1 MEIFVCKGY
10 SGNIHRLTVNEF
22 MPLAELLPVMARSI
36 GYYSSNEENL
46 GLYNMSKDF
55 EYSVSLSLNEAKT
68 ENGDLLLLAD
78 GAGCYKK

>member
-1 MEIFVCKGY
+1 MEIFVCRGY
-10 SGNIHRLTVNEF
+10 SGNIHRITVNEYL
-22 MPLAELLPVMARSI
+22 PLVELLPVLARSI

-55 EYSVSLSLNEAKT
+55 EYLVEQSLSSSKT
-68 ENGDLLLLAD
+68 DNGDLLLLAD